1 MVQLAAAGW
10 LAAAGAVAVWPG
22 RGEGGEEVTS
32 SEQLAEMQS
41 QLQQALDQQAQLS
54 SQQVR
59 EDRQMERE
67 DSSYRDRQG
76 S

>member
-1 MVQLAAAGW
+1 MQLLW
-10 LAAAGAVAVWPG
+10 KVCLLALFFFFFFSVAVWPG

-54 SQQVR
+54 SQQ
-59 EDRQMERE
+59 
-67 DSSYRDRQG
+67 
-76 S
+76 